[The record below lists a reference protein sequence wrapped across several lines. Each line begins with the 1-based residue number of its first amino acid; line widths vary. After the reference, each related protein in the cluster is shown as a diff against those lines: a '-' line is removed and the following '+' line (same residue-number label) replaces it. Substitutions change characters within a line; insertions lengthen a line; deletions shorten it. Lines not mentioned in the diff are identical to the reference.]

1 MLEIKKG
8 NIFQTTCEALV
19 NPVNCMGV
27 MGKGLAYEFRL
38 RYPDLYQEYKKQC
51 EKNQIQIGKL
61 WIYKAKDGKVIVNFP
76 TKYHWKYPSKIEY
89 LEKGLKNFVEIYKQE
104 GITSIAF
111 PVLGSE
117 NGKIPLQVA
126 LNVMKMYLQN
136 LDLKIEIYIFD
147 KDYPDDLLPIFKS
160 KFESIGKQELSKGL
174 GLKQNSIYKIRE
186 TLKNAKNINNII
198 DQTGINRQKFER
210 LFRFIMQR
218 SEGNTLLS
226 PEKEK
231 LPL

>member
-1 MLEIKKG
+1 
-8 NIFQTTCEALV
+8 
-19 NPVNCMGV
+19 
-27 MGKGLAYEFRL
+27 
-38 RYPDLYQEYKKQC
+38 
-51 EKNQIQIGKL
+51 
-61 WIYKAKDGKVIVNFP
+61 
-76 TKYHWKYPSKIEY
+76 
-89 LEKGLKNFVEIYKQE
+89 
-104 GITSIAF
+104 
-111 PVLGSE
+111 
-117 NGKIPLQVA
+117 
-126 LNVMKMYLQN
+126 MYLQN

-174 GLKQNSIYKIRE
+174 GLTQNSIYKIRE

-218 SEGNTLLS
+218 SESNSLLF
-226 PEKEK
+226 PEKEN